1 MCKDNIDNVDDG
13 LLLDKVNK
21 LTEDKSVSIFEEEED
36 KIDKIVGLLEKIV
49 EKKDDFDL
57 DDDENNELL
66 DALVETDDFA

>member
-1 MCKDNIDNVDDG
+1 MCKEDIDNVDDG

-21 LTEDKSVSIFEEEED
+21 LTEDKSVSIFEEED
-36 KIDKIVGLLEKIV
+36 KMDKVVGLLEKIV

>member
-21 LTEDKSVSIFEEEED
+21 LTEDKSVSIFEEED
-36 KIDKIVGLLEKIV
+36 KMDKIVGLLEKIV
-49 EKKDDFDL
+49 ERKDDFDL
-57 DDDENNELL
+57 NDDENNELL

>member
-1 MCKDNIDNVDDG
+1 MCKEDIDNVDDG

-21 LTEDKSVSIFEEEED
+21 LTEDKSVSIFEEED
-36 KIDKIVGLLEKIV
+36 KMDKIVGLLETIV

>member
-21 LTEDKSVSIFEEEED
+21 LTEDKSVLIFEEED
-36 KIDKIVGLLEKIV
+36 KMDKIVGLLEKIV

>member
-21 LTEDKSVSIFEEEED
+21 LTEDKSVSIFEEED
-36 KIDKIVGLLEKIV
+36 KMDKIVGLLEKIV

>member
-21 LTEDKSVSIFEEEED
+21 LTGDKSVSIFEEED
-36 KIDKIVGLLEKIV
+36 KMDKIVGLLEKIV

>member
-1 MCKDNIDNVDDG
+1 MCKEDIDNVDDG

-21 LTEDKSVSIFEEEED
+21 LTEDKSVSIFEEED
-36 KIDKIVGLLEKIV
+36 KMDKIVGLLEKIV

>member
-21 LTEDKSVSIFEEEED
+21 LTEDKSVSIFEEED
-36 KIDKIVGLLEKIV
+36 KMDKIVELLEKIV
-49 EKKDDFDL
+49 EKKDDFNL